1 MVHFLFC
8 YQNASKIDSLDLRLT
23 IYGFLDCLTF
33 SMDVTE
39 IDSGCKK
46 IYAPPPHWA
55 HSQERSCNSSSR
67 VDQCCCLLRG
77 GQFLHS
83 DCTHSAYTWGM
94 LSYFN
99 CFLWPFEEHK
109 SVNLTSNQG
118 CIQIQKAG
126 GCVDVSWLR

>member
-46 IYAPPPHWA
+46 IYAPRPTGHT
-55 HSQERSCNSSSR
+55 
-67 VDQCCCLLRG
+67 LRKG
-77 GQFLHS
+77 AVIHLH
-83 DCTHSAYTWGM
+83 G
-94 LSYFN
+94 
-99 CFLWPFEEHK
+99 
-109 SVNLTSNQG
+109 
-118 CIQIQKAG
+118 
-126 GCVDVSWLR
+126 